1 MFAIGAQLNR
11 LYTNDEMLK
20 GAIPSPGT
28 IASSKAPDGSSA
40 DYVVVQLASGQTLLN
55 GQAVIISGASGHNA
69 VVGTTN
75 PALTVGGR
83 IGVLVLGTATATATT
98 VGTCFAWAQVYGR
111 TRALVASA
119 ISTAGKMMMFGANGR
134 FTLAVAGSASAM
146 PGGGVILV
154 EGTSVAGL
162 ATLMLNYPHFHG
174 HPA

>member
-11 LYTNDEMLK
+11 LYTKDEMKK
-20 GAIPSPGT
+20 GSIIRPGAT
-28 IASSKAPDGSSA
+28 VSSTAPDGSSA
-40 DYVVVQLASGQTLLN
+40 EYVCVQLATGQTLLN
-55 GQAVIISGASGHNA
+55 GQAVVISGASGHNA

-75 PALTVGGR
+75 TALTVGGR

-98 VGTCFAWAQVYGR
+98 VGTCFAYAQIYGR

-146 PGGGVILV
+146 PGGSVILV
-154 EGTSVAGL
+154 DGTSVAGL
-162 ATLMLNYPHFHG
+162 ATLMLNYPYFHG